1 VVEIGN
7 HLFDSDFLLVRF
19 FTKISHVRFNKREV
33 VVMYSGAS
41 SEIGGGAWLTYDGV
55 EILSEGFI
63 RWTREELEMFI
74 QHLVSSTL
82 MKHVGVSI
90 NVLEFFSLVYLCDDG
105 DTRSEVV
112 M

>member
-1 VVEIGN
+1 MEIDN
-7 HLFDSDFLLVRF
+7 HLFDPV
-19 FTKISHVRFNKREV
+19 I
-33 VVMYSGAS
+33 VMYSDAS
-41 SEIGGGAWLTYDGV
+41 SKIGGGAWLTYDGV
-55 EILSEGFI
+55 EILNERFI

-90 NVLEFFSLVYLCDDG
+90 SVLENFYLFYSSDDR
-105 DTRSEVV
+105 DTRSEAV